1 MGAFLLFGNQQETS
15 HAQQT
20 VIHAQDPRSPSPPLR
35 GSPEP
40 TRYRT
45 LPARLPGQVT
55 VGNYL
60 ERFDE
65 AGLSWPLPDEVDEAD
80 LERRLF
86 PVVSYASERPEPDWV
101 EVHRE
106 LKASKAVT
114 LHLLWLEYKALHVEG
129 YQYTWFCDHYRA
141 WRKQLDV
148 VMRQR
153 HRAGEKLFVD
163 YAGETVPV
171 ADPATGEL
179 RQAQIFVAV
188 LGASNY
194 TYAEAT
200 WTQSLPDWIAAHQR
214 AFLFFGGVAE
224 LIVPDNLKSGVD
236 RAHRYEPDLNAT
248 YAEMAAHYGTVI
260 MPARVRKPR
269 DNAKV
274 EAGVLLVERW
284 ILARLRHEQF
294 FSLRELNRSIGTLL
308 DRLNA
313 RPFKKLPGSRG
324 SLFNDLDR
332 PALKGLP
339 LDPYRFAEWKRQSVP
354 LDYHV
359 EVDYYSVP
367 FQLVGQKLAIRY
379 TQTTIACFLK
389 GRRVAS
395 HARSYVKGS
404 HTTVNAH
411 RPKAHQHYAQW
422 NVERLLEWAQRRGG
436 TTREVITT
444 ILRERAHPQKGLR
457 SALAVM
463 RLEKSYGSERLE
475 AACGRALAIGGCSFK
490 SIESILKTGLDE
502 QPPER
507 SSEPVVVEH
516 ANIRGPSYYR

>member
-1 MGAFLLFGNQQETS
+1 MPNKRLSMRKIREVLRLHFEAHLSRRAIGRCLR
-15 HAQQT
+15 
-20 VIHAQDPRSPSPPLR
+20 ISP
-35 GSPEP
+35 
-40 TRYRT
+40 
-45 LPARLPGQVT
+45 VT

-60 ERFDE
+60 ERFE
-65 AGLSWPLPDEVDEAD
+65 QAGLCWPLAEEVDEAE

-86 PVVSYASERPEPDWV
+86 PVTSYAGERPVPDWI

-106 LKASKAVT
+106 LKRSKAVT
-114 LHLLWLEYKALHVEG
+114 LHLLWFEYKALHPGG

-141 WRKQLDV
+141 WRKKLDV
-148 VMRQR
+148 VMRQT

-163 YAGETVPV
+163 YAGQTAPV
-171 ADPATGEL
+171 VDPVTGEL
-179 RQAQIFVAV
+179 RQTQIFVAV

-214 AFLFFGGVAE
+214 AFHFFGGVSE
-224 LIVPDNLKSGVD
+224 LIVPDNLKSGVV

-269 DNAKV
+269 DKAKV

-294 FSLRELNRSIGTLL
+294 FSLSDLNQTIGALL

-313 RPFKKLPGSRG
+313 RPFKKLPGSRR

-332 PALKGLP
+332 PALKRLP
-339 LDPYRFAEWKRQSVP
+339 LEPYHYAEWKCLSVP

-359 EVDYYSVP
+359 SVDGHYYSVP
-367 FQLVGQKLAIRY
+367 YQLVGQKLDIRF
-379 TQTTIACFLK
+379 TNTTIECFLK

-395 HARSYVKGS
+395 HARSYLKGS

-411 RPKAHQHYAQW
+411 RPKAHQHYAHW
-422 NVERLLEWAQRRGG
+422 SVERLLEWAQSRGG
-436 TTREVITT
+436 TTGEVITT
-444 ILRERAHPQKGLR
+444 ILEQSPHPQRGLR
-457 SALAVM
+457 SALAVI
-463 RLEKSYGSERLE
+463 RLEKSYGPERLE

-490 SIESILKTGLDE
+490 SIASILKTGLDAH
-502 QPPER
+502 PIER

>member
-1 MGAFLLFGNQQETS
+1 MPNKRLSMRKTREVLRLHFE
-15 HAQQT
+15 AQLSQRA
-20 VIHAQDPRSPSPPLR
+20 IGRCLR
-35 GSPEP
+35 IS
-40 TRYRT
+40 
-45 LPARLPGQVT
+45 QVT

-60 ERFDE
+60 ERFE
-65 AGLSWPLPDEVDEAD
+65 QAGLSWPLPEEIDEAE

-86 PVVSYASERPEPDWV
+86 PVISHASERPVPDWA

-106 LKASKAVT
+106 LKRAKAVT
-114 LHLLWLEYKALHVEG
+114 LHLLWLEYKALHPDG

-141 WRKQLDV
+141 WRKRLDV
-148 VMRQR
+148 VMRQT

-171 ADPATGEL
+171 TDPATGEL

-194 TYAEAT
+194 TYCEAT
-200 WTQSLPDWIAAHQR
+200 WTQSLPDWVAAHQR
-214 AFLFFGGVAE
+214 AFQFFGGVPE
-224 LIVPDNLKSGVD
+224 LIIPDNLKSAVD
-236 RAHRYEPDLNAT
+236 RAHRYEPDLNET

-269 DNAKV
+269 DKAKV

-294 FSLRELNRSIGTLL
+294 FSLSDLNRTIGALL
-308 DRLNA
+308 DRLNT
-313 RPFKKLPGSRG
+313 RPFKKLPGSRR

-339 LDPYRFAEWKRQSVP
+339 LEPYRFAEWKRQSVP

-359 EVDYYSVP
+359 SVDGHYYSVP

-379 TQTTIACFLK
+379 TQTTVECFLK

-422 NVERLLEWAQRRGG
+422 SVERLLKWAQRRGG
-436 TTREVITT
+436 TTGEVITT
-444 ILRERAHPQKGLR
+444 ILRESPHPQRGLR

-463 RLEKSYGSERLE
+463 RLEKSYGADRLE
-475 AACGRALAIGGCSFK
+475 AACARALAIGGCSFK

-502 QPPER
+502 HPIER
-507 SSEPVVVEH
+507 ASEPVVVEH